1 MFGLHSKMTVE
12 MFTDTFPNTLSEGLF
27 LIVIFRWLTVV
38 LQWRKKHFIVQQNTN
53 KNTQEYTIAIKY
65 LPDI

>member
-1 MFGLHSKMTVE
+1 MFRLHSKMTVE

-38 LQWRKKHFIVQQNTN
+38 LQWRKNISLYN
-53 KNTQEYTIAIKY
+53 KTQTKTLKSIQ
-65 LPDI
+65 